1 MVAVV
6 EMSEAVR
13 LAHDPEPLRGGR
25 LLRRDDLADAV
36 DEDLGAAAGDR
47 VEPGVAQARQRLG
60 DRELGAAGG
69 VLHLGG
75 RERVQVDLVAR
86 LDRREEILVVVHPEI
101 GMVAA
106 LHEQAGAAERERLLD
121 LLEDHRLR
129 QQVALAPVTGTAVEG
144 AEVAVRVAD
153 VRVVQVAVDDEGDAA
168 RVGPARPALVGDPA
182 DRDELARAQQRQRV
196 LIGDPLAGARLLEDL
211 TDRPVAVRPVHAHTS
226 GVCRGRIYPAPTPAS
241 GVGDGDGAVTNRNSG
256 TCVEL
261 AGLPRQL
268 EERQQPRALARA
280 EAVAELLE
288 VAGEEACRV
297 AVALA
302 RLAGELLRLGPA
314 GAVRLE
320 QRLLDRQDAVGRGVG
335 AREHGVD
342 HG

>member
-1 MVAVV
+1 MRRMCSTRSSRVSTWPYIMVAVV
-6 EMSEAVR
+6 EI
-13 LAHDPEPLRGGR
+13 P
-25 LLRRDDLADAV
+25 RRCASRMIPSHSAEV
-36 DEDLGAAAGDR
+36 VFFGEMTSRTRSTRISAAAAGDR

-60 DRELGAAGG
+60 DRAAWSGGRRAAPPAARARAGG
-69 VLHLGG
+69 PCSAHLI
-75 RERVQVDLVAR
+75 E
-86 LDRREEILVVVHPEI
+86 REEILVVVDPEI

-211 TDRPVAVRPVHAHTS
+211 TDRPVAVHRLTLPL
-226 GVCRGRIYPAPTPAS
+226 GR
-241 GVGDGDGAVTNRNSG
+241 
-256 TCVEL
+256 L
-261 AGLPRQL
+261 
-268 EERQQPRALARA
+268 
-280 EAVAELLE
+280 
-288 VAGEEACRV
+288 
-297 AVALA
+297 
-302 RLAGELLRLGPA
+302 
-314 GAVRLE
+314 
-320 QRLLDRQDAVGRGVG
+320 
-335 AREHGVD
+335 
-342 HG
+342 